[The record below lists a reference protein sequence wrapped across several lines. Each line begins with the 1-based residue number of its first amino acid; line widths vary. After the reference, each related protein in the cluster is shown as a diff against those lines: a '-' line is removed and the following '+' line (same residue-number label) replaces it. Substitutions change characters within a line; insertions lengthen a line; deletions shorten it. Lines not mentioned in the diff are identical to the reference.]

1 MGLHRRSKGDF
12 LPGTVSLM
20 HLDGELS
27 GASAVSLVCLL
38 SAQLTGG
45 PVLGQDI
52 LPNGSW
58 VQHKRALQ

>member
-1 MGLHRRSKGDF
+1 MGLHRRGKGDF
-12 LPGTVSLM
+12 LGGTVSLM

-27 GASAVSLVCLL
+27 GASTVFLICLL

-52 LPNGSW
+52 LPNGNW
-58 VQHKRALQ
+58 VKRKRALQ